1 MSESLLTDWK
11 SLPSP
16 IATAGSVIVPR
27 CPTCGG
33 FETVAP
39 VQVAGVDPGVD
50 YWSCTACG
58 LTWGTRWMNTAREPF
73 RRRCPGCEHAGR
85 YDDADPAWDHYFI
98 CVACG
103 RRWMLRAHY
112 ALTA

>member
-1 MSESLLTDWK
+1 MSGPFLTDSK
-11 SLPSP
+11 SLPRP
-16 IATAGSVIVPR
+16 AANAGSVIVPR

-39 VQVAGVDPGVD
+39 VQVSGVDPGVD
-50 YWSCTACG
+50 YWSCTRCG
-58 LTWGTRWMNTAREPF
+58 LAWGTRWIDTTPEAY
-73 RRRCPGCEHAGR
+73 RRRCPSCQHAGR
-85 YDDADPAWDHYFI
+85 YDDADPAWDHHFI

-103 RRWMLRAHY
+103 GRWTLRAHY